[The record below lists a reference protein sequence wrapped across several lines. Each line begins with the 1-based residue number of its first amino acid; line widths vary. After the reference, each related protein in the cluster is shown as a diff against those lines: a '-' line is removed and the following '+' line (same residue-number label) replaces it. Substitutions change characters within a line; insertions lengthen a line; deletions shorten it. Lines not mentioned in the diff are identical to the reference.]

1 MRLGGFL
8 STALHIG
15 AVIAFTPL
23 VMGEWRSEPAPMMIL
38 PVELLDISDT
48 TNVAPTVEESKT
60 DEIADEAK
68 PEDLVAAA
76 AAPPPPPEPEE
87 EVLPTEEP
95 PPKKA
100 PEPKKVEPKPEAKKE
115 KEQDFQSALQGL
127 MKAAESAP
135 APAPKRITP
144 GGQTAAEAR
153 KGVGDKNRMTMTVAD
168 AIRSQLLSK
177 GCWTNQA
184 DMADAPRLRAVIA
197 VKFGRDGHFS
207 MEPRLIEPN
216 REPAGDQPLQ
226 VYIQRARRALNK
238 CNQMGF
244 QIPEQYF
251 EFNPVQT
258 IEIEF
263 LPGQ

>member
-1 MRLGGFL
+1 MRVGGFL
-8 STALHIG
+8 STVLHIG
-15 AVIAFTPL
+15 AVIAFTPF
-23 VMGEWRSEPAPMMIL
+23 VTGAWKSEPAPMMIL

-68 PEDLVAAA
+68 PEELAAA
-76 AAPPPPPEPEE
+76 AAAPPPEPEE

-100 PEPKKVEPKPEAKKE
+100 PEPKKADPKPEPKKE
-115 KEQDFQSALQGL
+115 KEQDFQSALRDL
-127 MKAAESAP
+127 TAAAKSAP

-184 DMADAPRLRAVIA
+184 DMADARRLRAVIA

-207 MEPRLIEPN
+207 MEPQLLEPTRLPS
-216 REPAGDQPLQ
+216 GDPPLQ
-226 VYIQRARRALNK
+226 VYIQRAFRALNK

-244 QIPEQYF
+244 QIPDQYF
-251 EFNPVQT
+251 EFQPVQT
-258 IEIEF
+258 IEIEL